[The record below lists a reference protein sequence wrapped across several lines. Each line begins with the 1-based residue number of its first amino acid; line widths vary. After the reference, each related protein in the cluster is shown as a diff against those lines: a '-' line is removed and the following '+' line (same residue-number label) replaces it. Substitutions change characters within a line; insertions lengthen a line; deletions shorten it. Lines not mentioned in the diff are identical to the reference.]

1 MAWDA
6 QLPWDRIRRGQP
18 QMVEPAVGAGDLA
31 PAGWPPMAL
40 ALEGVARQGQALLG
54 KGGMEGA
61 PIDGQAAQM
70 QLGQAGQDHA
80 PVVLSGHQG
89 GQEQGLLAWGWLAW
103 ALAWLAGAG
112 AWGEG
117 LLRQGDQAGP
127 GAQVDKQAGPL
138 GLEGG
143 HPLGEPHRAKH
154 LLTPIGRIGD
164 LGPGQP
170 TAEAADQGP
179 GGRG

>member
-1 MAWDA
+1 MAWEA
-6 QLPWDRIRRGQP
+6 GLPWDRIKRGQA
-18 QMVEPAVGAGDLA
+18 QMVEPAVGTGDLA
-31 PAGWPPMAL
+31 PTGWPPMAL

-54 KGGMEGA
+54 KGGMEGD

-80 PVVLSGHQG
+80 PVALGGHQG
-89 GQEQGLLAWGWLAW
+89 GQEQGLLAWGLLTWDWLARV
-103 ALAWLAGAG
+103 LAWLAGART
-112 AWGEG
+112 WGQG

-143 HPLGEPHRAKH
+143 HPLGEPHRA
-154 LLTPIGRIGD
+154 
-164 LGPGQP
+164 
-170 TAEAADQGP
+170 
-179 GGRG
+179 